1 MSAGGLRRVGAYGT
15 AIAWIVMNDDNDWL
29 AGEEED
35 LSLSVTASL
44 VADVFART
52 EEEIVRDLR
61 AAMKRFEGTR
71 IGRE

>member
-1 MSAGGLRRVGAYGT
+1 MSAGSLRRVGAYGT

-29 AGEEED
+29 AGDGEE

-52 EEEIVRDLR
+52 DQEIVRDLR
-61 AAMKRFEGTR
+61 AAMKRFGKCR
-71 IGRE
+71 S